1 MVPGLISYS
10 IVILVGAAL
19 LIAARQWWICIRR
32 KRPKLQATA
41 LGHQT
46 LSLLF
51 AIGALTLLLP
61 PVYRAIGS
69 VAGSPNIA
77 LLLADSLAVG
87 FGWVV
92 ISYVAVTENPRNPAR
107 GLLGNVWLAAGVIG
121 LMALLFARTPT
132 DQAEPYRF
140 IERFGTQPYVL
151 EYTVVYMGWVG
162 AIALRL
168 MRISWRAWREAKT
181 ARQHAQLGLHTA
193 AWGIGFAYTAHSCLH
208 AVVRRFDLP
217 YPLADPTVLTNGFL
231 IVSIL
236 LNLNGLFLGGYRWAQ
251 SYRNHRLLYPLWR
264 DIHALY
270 PTIIAKSPFEAPRS
284 ELADILAV
292 KAMRH
297 RLERRVLE
305 IQAGIVLLGS
315 HWDPTAIKE
324 AMRRCEAAGIDG
336 EHAKAAADAVGFL
349 ATIHS
354 GTHEI
359 APKRTAI
366 STSVHETIDLDDELH
381 HLRRVA
387 RAYHHSPIVTAT
399 LRERRRDFEHV
410 A

>member
-1 MVPGLISYS
+1 MVPGLISYN

-19 LIAARQWWICIRR
+19 LIAAQQWWVCTRR
-32 KRPKLQATA
+32 RRPRLQVTA
-41 LGHQT
+41 LGHQA
-46 LSLLF
+46 LALLF
-51 AIGALTLLLP
+51 AVGALTVLLP

-69 VAGSPNIA
+69 VAGSSNLA

-92 ISYVAVTENPRNPAR
+92 IGYVAVTENPNHPAR
-107 GLLGNVWLAAGVIG
+107 GLLGNAWLTASVIG
-121 LMALLFARTPT
+121 LMALLFARIPT

-140 IERFGTQPYVL
+140 IERYGTQPYVL

-162 AIALRL
+162 AIALCL

-181 ARQHAQLGLHTA
+181 ARQHTQLGLHTA
-193 AWGIGFAYTAHSCLH
+193 AWGIGVAYTAHSCLH

-217 YPLADPTVLTNGFL
+217 YPLTDPTMLTNGLL

-251 SYRNHRLLYPLWR
+251 SYRDHRLLYHLWR
-264 DIHALY
+264 DIYALY

-284 ELADILAV
+284 EFADILTV
-292 KAMRH
+292 RVMRH

-305 IQAGIVLLGS
+305 IQAGIVLLGR
-315 HWDPTAIKE
+315 HWDPAAIKE
-324 AMRRCEAAGIDG
+324 AVRRCEAAGIDG
-336 EHAKAAADAVGFL
+336 KHARATVDAIGFL
-349 ATIHS
+349 ATIHA
-354 GTHEI
+354 GTNEI
-359 APKRTAI
+359 AQKRATI
-366 STSVHETIDLDDELH
+366 SDSVDEITDLDEELH
-381 HLRRVA
+381 YLRRVA

-399 LRERRRDFEHV
+399 LQARRRDFEH
-410 A
+410 AA

>member
-19 LIAARQWWICIRR
+19 LIAARQWRGCTRR
-32 KRPKLQATA
+32 RRPRLQATA

-46 LSLLF
+46 LALLF
-51 AIGALTLLLP
+51 AAGALTLLLP
-61 PVYRAIGS
+61 PVYGVIGS

-92 ISYVAVTENPRNPAR
+92 INYVAVTENPTHPVR
-107 GLLGNVWLAAGVIG
+107 GLLGSAWLAIGVIG
-121 LMALLFARTPT
+121 LMAFLFTRTST

-140 IERFGTQPYVL
+140 IERYGARPHVL

-162 AIALRL
+162 ATALRL

-181 ARQHAQLGLHTA
+181 ARQQAQLGLHTA
-193 AWGIGFAYTAHSCLH
+193 AWGIGFAYAAHSCLH

-217 YPLADPTVLTNGFL
+217 YPLADPTLLTNGFL
-231 IVSIL
+231 LVSIL

-251 SYRNHRLLYPLWR
+251 SYRDHRLLYPLWR
-264 DIHALY
+264 DIYALY
-270 PTIIAKSPFEAPRS
+270 PTVIAKSPFEVPRS
-284 ELADILAV
+284 ELADILTV
-292 KAMRH
+292 KAIRH

-305 IQAGIVLLGS
+305 IQAGIVLLGR
-315 HWDPTAIKE
+315 HWDPVAIKE
-324 AMRRCEAAGIDG
+324 AIRRCEAAGIDR
-336 EHAKAAADAVGFL
+336 EQARATVDAVGFL
-349 ATIHS
+349 AAIHS
-354 GTHEI
+354 GTHEV
-359 APKRTAI
+359 APKRATT
-366 STSVHETIDLDDELH
+366 STSVYKTTDLDDELN

-399 LRERRRDFEHV
+399 LRERRRDFEH
-410 A
+410 AA